1 MHSKEKIMNE
11 QQKFEKRKQRTKII
25 LITISVL
32 FMIVMLVL
40 PLFSVITNSLSEG
53 FKFYVSSIST
63 EYVRSALFVTILATL
78 VAVTINTFFG
88 IMAAFLLTKF
98 SFKGKQVL
106 ATLIDIP
113 FSISPVIVG
122 LAFLMTFGRLGWTYP
137 AIRAINTF
145 FGTNIRIAF
154 AIPGVILATIFV
166 TFPFVSREI
175 IPILNSQGK
184 DEEEA
189 AALMGASGFTIF
201 RKITLPQMK
210 WGLIYGIILCS
221 ARALG
226 EFGAVNALSKTRGET
241 FTLPLEIDALYM
253 SGTTSSITAAFA
265 VSSVL
270 VLIAVVVLILR
281 NIAWYRS
288 QDKQQGKDGRLSLI
302 HI

>member
-78 VAVTINTFFG
+78 VAVAINTFFG

-288 QDKQQGKDGRLSLI
+288 QDKQQRKDGR
-302 HI
+302 

>member
-270 VLIAVVVLILR
+270 VLIAGVVLILR

-288 QDKQQGKDGRLSLI
+288 QDKQQGKDGR
-302 HI
+302 

>member
-63 EYVRSALFVTILATL
+63 EYVRSTLFVTILATL

-288 QDKQQGKDGRLSLI
+288 QDKQQGKDGR
-302 HI
+302 

>member
-270 VLIAVVVLILR
+270 VLIAVIVLILR

-288 QDKQQGKDGRLSLI
+288 QDKQQGKDGR
-302 HI
+302 

>member
-25 LITISVL
+25 LITISAL

-40 PLFSVITNSLSEG
+40 PLFSVITNSLSDG

-241 FTLPLEIDALYM
+241 FTLPFEIDALYI

-270 VLIAVVVLILR
+270 VLIAVVVMILR

-288 QDKQQGKDGRLSLI
+288 QDKQQGKDGR
-302 HI
+302 

>member
-241 FTLPLEIDALYM
+241 FNLPLEIDALYM

-288 QDKQQGKDGRLSLI
+288 QDKQQGKDGR
-302 HI
+302 

>member
-1 MHSKEKIMNE
+1 MNE

-113 FSISPVIVG
+113 
-122 LAFLMTFGRLGWTYP
+122 FGRLGWTYP

-288 QDKQQGKDGRLSLI
+288 QDKQQGKDGR
-302 HI
+302 